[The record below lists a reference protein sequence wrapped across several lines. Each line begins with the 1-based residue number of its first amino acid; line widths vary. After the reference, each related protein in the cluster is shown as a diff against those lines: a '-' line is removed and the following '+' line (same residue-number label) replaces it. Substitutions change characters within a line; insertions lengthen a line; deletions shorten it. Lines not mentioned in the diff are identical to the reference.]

1 MKASG
6 LLGLLRVAPAHP
18 VGPDG
23 KMALGDHLRELR
35 ARLLRSVLAIVVAV
49 VVSFFVYEQLLELI
63 MGPYRDAVERLP
75 EGTRTEVYVS
85 GIAGGLMLQLKLCGV
100 AGLVVS
106 SPVWLYQIWAF
117 ILPGLHRNEKRWTML
132 FVAIA
137 GPLFMMGVATSYY
150 VLPTAIKVLIGFTP
164 EGTQNLND
172 FDSFF
177 SFITR
182 MLLVF
187 GVAFE
192 IPLFVVLLNLAGVV
206 TGAQLGRYRA
216 WIIIGTF
223 VFAAVATPSTDP
235 FAMTFLAVPMVIL
248 FGISEMIARLVDRR
262 RARRRNLVP
271 AIADDEPS
279 PL

>member
-164 EGTQNLND
+164 EGTRTSTISTASSPSSRGCCSSSESPSRSLSSS
-172 FDSFF
+172 SF
-177 SFITR
+177 
-182 MLLVF
+182 
-187 GVAFE
+187 
-192 IPLFVVLLNLAGVV
+192 
-206 TGAQLGRYRA
+206 
-216 WIIIGTF
+216 
-223 VFAAVATPSTDP
+223 STLP
-235 FAMTFLAVPMVIL
+235 
-248 FGISEMIARLVDRR
+248 EW
-262 RARRRNLVP
+262 
-271 AIADDEPS
+271 
-279 PL
+279 

>member
-1 MKASG
+1 MSG
-6 LLGLLRVAPAHP
+6 LVGLFRVAPSQP

-23 KMALGDHLRELR
+23 KMALGDHFRELR

-49 VVSFFVYEQLLELI
+49 IGAFFFYEPLLDLI
-63 MGPYRDAVERLP
+63 MGPYKDAVAQLP
-75 EGTRTEVYVS
+75 DSTRTEVYVS

-117 ILPGLHRNEKRWTML
+117 ILPGLHRHEKRWTML

-150 VLPTAIKVLIGFTP
+150 VLPTAIKVLISFTP
-164 EGTQNLND
+164 DGTQNLNT

-216 WIIIGTF
+216 WIILGTF

-235 FAMTFLAVPMVIL
+235 FAMTFLAVPMIIL
-248 FGISEMIARLVDRR
+248 FGISEVIARIVDRT
-262 RARRRNLVP
+262 RARRRQLEPVLG
-271 AIADDEPS
+271 DDEAS
-279 PL
+279 TI

>member
-1 MKASG
+1 MKVSG
-6 LLGLLRVAPAHP
+6 LLGMFRAAPSQP

-23 KMALGDHLRELR
+23 KMALADHFRELR
-35 ARLLRSVLAIVVAV
+35 ARLLRSLLVLVIAVVAAL
-49 VVSFFVYEQLLELI
+49 FFYDELLDLI
-63 MGPYRDAVERLP
+63 IGPYNEAVEMLP

-106 SPVWLYQIWAF
+106 APYWLYQLWAF
-117 ILPGLHRNEKRWTML
+117 ILPGLHRQEKRWTVL

-137 GPLFMMGVATSYY
+137 GPLFMLGVATSYY
-150 VLPTAIKVLIGFTP
+150 VLPTAIRVLIGFTP

-216 WIIIGTF
+216 WIILGTF

-235 FAMTFLAVPMVIL
+235 FAMTFLAIPMTLL
-248 FGISEMIARLVDRR
+248 FLISEMVARLVDRT
-262 RARRRNLVP
+262 RARKRDQLP
-271 AIADDEPS
+271 ALSDDEAS
-279 PL
+279 PI